1 MFAININDDG
11 LVLIQCS
18 FYLLNAWKMELF
30 LLSAAD
36 VESRSYFM
44 TSCHP
49 ILIIAHKALKSGLN
63 WSKLEP
69 QGFQY
74 EQDRTH

>member
-1 MFAININDDG
+1 MFVININYDNM
-11 LVLIQCS
+11 VLIQCS
-18 FYLLNAWKMELF
+18 FYLLNVRKIELF

-49 ILIIAHKALKSGLN
+49 ILIIAHTALKSGLN

-69 QGFQY
+69 QGFQF